1 MIHAAESGNTAAI
14 ALLLDLGFPVDARGD
29 DGGTALHAAAYSG
42 SAGAV
47 RLLLDRGAGLETRDT
62 TWDSTPIEWAAVGSG
77 EQPASNA
84 APDWTG
90 AVQALLEAGASAQ
103 DIALSPDDPK
113 PPSPEV
119 AALVRRH
126 GRR

>member
-1 MIHAAESGNTAAI
+1 VVAG
-14 ALLLDLGFPVDARGD
+14 ARG
-29 DGGTALHAAAYSG
+29 
-42 SAGAV
+42 
-47 RLLLDRGAGLETRDT
+47 RLRIRGQDVVHL
-62 TWDSTPIEWAAVGSG
+62 WDSTPIEWAAVGSG